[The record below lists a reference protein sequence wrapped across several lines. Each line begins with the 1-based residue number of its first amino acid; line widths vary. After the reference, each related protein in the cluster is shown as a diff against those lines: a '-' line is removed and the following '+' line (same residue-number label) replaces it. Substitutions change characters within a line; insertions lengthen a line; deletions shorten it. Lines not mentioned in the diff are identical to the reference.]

1 MPSTSRAA
9 LARAARDL
17 GIELDAERHEI
28 VAQEQLRMVLSHT
41 RFGTVVATAFAL
53 LLAAY
58 LPATLPSALVQSWV
72 VAKLLVA
79 AARIAAAHWH
89 ASRGQPADA
98 RWRRLTYVLLAL
110 DGAVWGV
117 AGGWLMAG
125 PESLAALLAAVL
137 AGVSCVGTFGL
148 QVRTVATAAYV
159 TPMLVPTALGLVL
172 RGDDF
177 GFIGGVGLLMLLALQ
192 LATARGAE
200 QRLAIGV
207 LLRLQAQRLAG
218 EKDAALRLAQ
228 HQSAVKSQF
237 LAKLSHELRT
247 PLHGILGLARLLQVD
262 ARDAATSHRVELIE
276 ASGRHLLALI
286 NDLLDA
292 SRIESGRFTL
302 RPERFELGS
311 QFEQVAELFAVRAAA
326 KGLRLETRLAM
337 PRPHWVHGDPARWRQ
352 VLHNLLG
359 NALKFSHHG
368 AIVLTLAPGDGAD
381 HVRVSVQDSGVGIAA
396 ADLARIFDAFEQSDA
411 GAAQASE
418 GAGLG
423 LTIAREIAR
432 EMGGDIRAQSRLGEG
447 STFVFDARLPAAP
460 SQAQTQTQVQEPANP
475 GAPAAPAVSA
485 VVPLPRRVLVAED
498 DEVNALI
505 VGAYLEQ
512 LGIAAERVANGH
524 EAVRRA
530 LREADRPDLVLMDC
544 RMPEMDGLDATREI
558 RLQERALGLPRLPVV
573 ALTATATDSE
583 RALCQAAGMDDF
595 VAKPFTMDELTRAL
609 RRWAAAG

>member
-1 MPSTSRAA
+1 MPTTSRAA
-9 LARAARDL
+9 LARVARDL
-17 GIELDAERHEI
+17 GIELDAERHEH

-41 RFGTVVATAFAL
+41 RFGTLVATAFAL
-53 LLAAY
+53 LLALY
-58 LPATLPSALVQSWV
+58 LPAELPTVLVQSWV
-72 VAKLLVA
+72 AAKLLVA
-79 AARIAAAHWH
+79 AVRIAAAHWH
-89 ASRGQPADA
+89 ATRGQPADA

-117 AGGWLMAG
+117 AGGWLMSG
-125 PESLAALLAAVL
+125 PQSLAALVAAALAC
-137 AGVSCVGTFGL
+137 VSCVATFGL

-159 TPMLVPTALGLVL
+159 TPMLVPTALALVL

-200 QRLAIGV
+200 QRLAVGV
-207 LLRLQAQRLAG
+207 LLRLQAQRLAA

-247 PLHGILGLARLLQVD
+247 PLHGILGLARLLHAD
-262 ARDAATSHRVELIE
+262 ARDEASRHRVELIE
-276 ASGRHLLALI
+276 ASGRHLLSLI

-302 RPERFELGS
+302 RPERFELVAE
-311 QFEQVAELFAVRAAA
+311 FEQVAELFAQRAAD
-326 KGLRLETRLAM
+326 KGLQMEVKAAM
-337 PRPHWVHGDPARWRQ
+337 ARPHWVHGDPARWRQ

-359 NALKFSHHG
+359 NALKFTPSG
-368 AIVLTLAPGDGAD
+368 AIVLTLERGDGPD
-381 HVRVSVQDSGVGIAA
+381 GVRVSVRDSGVGIAA
-396 ADLARIFDAFEQSDA
+396 ADLERVFDAFAQSDA
-411 GAAQASE
+411 GASGTSE

-432 EMGGDIRAQSRLGEG
+432 EMGGDIRARSRLGEG
-447 STFVFDARLPAAP
+447 STFVFEARLPAA
-460 SQAQTQTQVQEPANP
+460 QAQAQLQMQTHTQADTDARA
-475 GAPAAPAVSA
+475 APAAAVS
-485 VVPLPRRVLVAED
+485 PLPRRVLVAED
-498 DEVNALI
+498 DDVNAMI
-505 VGAYLEQ
+505 VGAYLGQ
-512 LGIAAERVANGH
+512 LGIAAERVVDGR

-530 LREADRPDLVLMDC
+530 LCTADRPDLVLMDC

-558 RLQERALGLPRLPVV
+558 RLQERRLGLPRLPVV
-573 ALTATATDSE
+573 ALTATATESE

-609 RRWAAAG
+609 QRWAAAG

>member
-1 MPSTSRAA
+1 
-9 LARAARDL
+9 
-17 GIELDAERHEI
+17 
-28 VAQEQLRMVLSHT
+28 
-41 RFGTVVATAFAL
+41 
-53 LLAAY
+53 
-58 LPATLPSALVQSWV
+58 
-72 VAKLLVA
+72 
-79 AARIAAAHWH
+79 
-89 ASRGQPADA
+89 
-98 RWRRLTYVLLAL
+98 
-110 DGAVWGV
+110 
-117 AGGWLMAG
+117 
-125 PESLAALLAAVL
+125 
-137 AGVSCVGTFGL
+137 
-148 QVRTVATAAYV
+148 VRTVATAAYV

-207 LLRLQAQRLAG
+207 LLRLQAQRLAA

-247 PLHGILGLARLLQVD
+247 PLHGILGLARLLHVD
-262 ARDAATSHRVELIE
+262 ARDAPSRHRVELIE

-302 RPERFELGS
+302 RPERFDPVAE
-311 QFEQVAELFAVRAAA
+311 FEQVAELFAQRAAD
-326 KGLRLETRLAM
+326 KGLQLETRLAL

-359 NALKFSHHG
+359 NALKFTHRG
-368 AIVLTLAPGDGAD
+368 AIVLTLAPGDEPD
-381 HVRVSVQDSGVGIAA
+381 TVRVTVRDSGVGIAA

-411 GAAQASE
+411 GAVGASE

-447 STFVFDARLPAAP
+447 STFVFDARLPAA
-460 SQAQTQTQVQEPANP
+460 QAPTQADP
-475 GAPAAPAVSA
+475 GAPAAPAA
-485 VVPLPRRVLVAED
+485 VAVATLPRRVLVAED

-505 VGAYLEQ
+505 VGAYLEK
-512 LGIAAERVANGH
+512 LGIAAERVVNGR
-524 EAVRRA
+524 EAVRHA

-544 RMPEMDGLDATREI
+544 RMPEMDGLEATREI

-583 RALCQAAGMDDF
+583 RTLCLAAGMDDF

-609 RRWAAAG
+609 QRWAAAA